1 MGTGFLDEPVWSES
15 MQFSS
20 SQARLSFGVAQGRK
34 RMPRG
39 GWFLA
44 GFVAAIIA
52 ATGQAQAQTFSL
64 GANFTSMSYTG
75 SSGEPPDTMGA
86 AGPNH
91 FVAFNNDGF
100 SVFSKNGTPVSSVSP
115 TTFWSNAIGV
125 NPGGLTDPRI
135 LYDPASQRWFAVMIT
150 TDQTTNNK
158 ILFARS
164 NTADPTQGFK
174 GVSFTTTNGRFAD
187 FPTLG
192 LDANGIYVGTNNF
205 TGGGSFSSGGLYSAP
220 KADLLADPPTL
231 ARATKFPTLSANT
244 VGFTLQPAVN
254 YGPKSAGEPTPILA
268 TSSSSSTRYN
278 FTKLSGT
285 TAAGTTLGATSSKTV

>member
-1 MGTGFLDEPVWSES
+1 MVV
-15 MQFSS
+15 SS
-20 SQARLSFGVAQGRK
+20 SQARSRFGMAQERI
-34 RMPRG
+34 RMPRSG
-39 GWFLA
+39 RFLA
-44 GFVAAIIA
+44 GCVIAITVAI
-52 ATGQAQAQTFSL
+52 GQSQAQTLSL
-64 GANFTSMSYTG
+64 GANFTSMSYSS

-100 SVFSKNGTPVSSVSP
+100 SIFSKNGTPVSSVSP
-115 TTFWSNAIGV
+115 TTFWTNALGV
-125 NPGGLTDPRI
+125 NPGGLSDPRI

-150 TDQTTNNK
+150 TDQATNNK

-205 TGGGSFSSGGLYSAP
+205 TSGGSFRNEGLYSVP
-220 KADLLADPPTL
+220 KADLIAATPTL
-231 ARATKFPTLSANT
+231 ARLTSFGALSANT
-244 VGFTLQPAVN
+244 YGFTLQPAVN
-254 YGPKSAGEPTPILA
+254 FGPKLSTDPEIILA
-268 TSSSSSTRYN
+268 KNNTTSGRDN
-278 FTKLSGT
+278 F
-285 TAAGTTLGATSSKTV
+285 